1 MKKLLLFVL
10 FPGACFAQQ
19 YKNLDANRNSID
31 KNIYRIVLKDDAL
44 GELKMLNF
52 QYERKIKKS
61 LTILLEGGAAVN
73 VQTFG
78 DLYDSSKSKH
88 QFAFSVF
95 GSVESRYYF
104 NLAHRIKKEKAV
116 RNFSAFYLSLQE
128 YMLSNPFLLIN
139 QKVSRAYQ
147 GNIQT
152 FLNIG
157 WQKQIQSLYLH
168 AYAGPALFKKTLSKF
183 YPDEYIRSWQMGIAI
198 GLAL

>member
-1 MKKLLLFVL
+1 ME
-10 FPGACFAQQ
+10 
-19 YKNLDANRNSID
+19 S
-31 KNIYRIVLKDDAL
+31 
-44 GELKMLNF
+44 
-52 QYERKIKKS
+52 
-61 LTILLEGGAAVN
+61 GAAVN

-139 QKVSRAYQ
+139 QKASRAYQ

-168 AYAGPALFKKTLSKF
+168 VYAGPALFKKTLSKF